1 MKKLL
6 ITLLKVGLSAA
17 IIGYLVWN
25 STRSEK
31 NVNVF
36 ANLRDQPKNWMMLAA
51 AWACCTGAV
60 LLTFVRWWYL
70 VRALDIPCR
79 FRDAIRI
86 SFWGYLFNL
95 APLGIVA
102 GDAVKAV
109 MLDHEHRGY
118 RARALA
124 SVLVDRIL
132 GLWVLFLVATAAILL
147 TGFWRIADPLIWWT
161 CKLTFLLTIVGTIAL
176 GVLLGPDPTDGRLI
190 QTLGRIPHVG
200 HPLASLIDAVRMY
213 RRKPLVLTLSS
224 VATIGVHSLFAI
236 GCWLIACGLPGNHLS
251 LPDHF
256 VVMPLGSAMGVVPLA
271 MGPMEAVVDVL
282 YAHVPVIGPP
292 IAAGQGLVVVLA
304 YRLITRLDRR
314 IGRLLLL
321 RQPPRDG
328 GSDARGRRRSDSV
341 TPIVTAQLVPSHGT
355 ASEKCRLLLQGE
367 VTACRKRPPLSYQPP
382 LVKRHHPS
390 R

>member
-1 MKKLL
+1 LKKLL
-6 ITLLKVGLSAA
+6 VTLLKITISAA
-17 IIGYLVWN
+17 IIGYLIWN

-36 ANLRDQPKNWMMLAA
+36 ANLRDEPKDWTMFSL
-51 AWACCTGAV
+51 AWASCAGAV

-109 MLDHEHRGY
+109 MLDHEHHGY

-132 GLWVLFLVATAAILL
+132 GLWVLFLVATTAILL
-147 TGFWRIADPLIWWT
+147 TDFWRIPDPLIWWT
-161 CKLTFLLTIVGTIAL
+161 CKLTFLLTIVATIGL
-176 GVLLGPDPTDGRLI
+176 GVLLGPDPTDGRLAK
-190 QTLGRIPHVG
+190 TLERVPYVG
-200 HPLASLIDAVRMY
+200 HPLTSLIDAVRMY
-213 RRKPLVLTLSS
+213 RRKPLVLMLSS
-224 VATIGVHSLFAI
+224 LATVGVHSLFAI

-282 YAHVPVIGPP
+282 YAHVPVVGPS

-304 YRLITRLDRR
+304 YRLLTLLIAALGLYYYFGNRR
-314 IGRLLLL
+314 EMAEVMHEAEEE
-321 RQPPRDG
+321 P
-328 GSDARGRRRSDSV
+328 
-341 TPIVTAQLVPSHGT
+341 TP
-355 ASEKCRLLLQGE
+355 
-367 VTACRKRPPLSYQPP
+367 
-382 LVKRHHPS
+382 
-390 R
+390 